1 MWARRQRLG
10 PRANR
15 SHTEVGGGPRA
26 PPEAGEG
33 KEMESPLQPP
43 EGTSPAPP
51 DAGLLPSAPLGTK
64 VFAATAPWQL
74 VTAKQEVTR
83 STWSSDAQAPGE
95 AGGPCPPA
103 PKPQAQQQGS
113 LLWSRDRGLCVRQAP
128 SSTAGPEP

>member
-51 DAGLLPSAPLGTK
+51 DAGPTRLMLAFCPRHPWEERCLQPLLP
-64 VFAATAPWQL
+64 
-74 VTAKQEVTR
+74 
-83 STWSSDAQAPGE
+83 
-95 AGGPCPPA
+95 
-103 PKPQAQQQGS
+103 GS
-113 LLWSRDRGLCVRQAP
+113 LLQRSRKSHPAPGVLMLRHPERLQARAPPPPNLRLSSRGLFCGAETGA
-128 SSTAGPEP
+128 SA